1 MSLFCRPNTYY
12 LQPLLFVSFF
22 YSCTTAPDDNLPEH
36 KRYFDAIFLKKDTIE
51 HINVDSAVNFMDS
64 AYRAFRNPGP
74 ADMFRRYDYLRW
86 YYLIPK
92 HDLQLAMQYADSTL
106 SLFRNEKFRQHHI
119 REYGSAL
126 LSKGDV
132 YRDQGKYSEAYL
144 FYYQGWQAIQTTGD
158 SCSYKDYSRRLG
170 MIYYK
175 QEKYVKAIPYFEKS
189 FGEAQHCDPD
199 VFLNYYF
206 QQEMLDNIGLCY
218 EYEGNYAS
226 AQLYYDSALRFIN
239 ATGSKFNT
247 SQFQISKN
255 EAAKAV
261 VHSNLGNIL
270 AKQHLFDAAEA
281 AYKEGIRI
289 NLKEQYEIRDAQKTM
304 ARMAQL
310 YLSQNRLRDAGKIL
324 GEMRSSMDKVPGP
337 AADEQARKVRSD
349 EIELLWRRMEWQYLD
364 QSGQTAAAFN
374 MLKSFNQLNDSL
386 INLNNPVLPD
396 ASDEIE
402 HISREFHLSGVEKD
416 NALKT
421 SYLIILSILFI
432 GFVLVTWMIWHNW
445 RKSRKHLAALKL
457 LNQQVLMEHEN
468 VRQGLKALEQSQKD
482 NSRILK
488 IVAHDLRSPIGAI
501 QSLAELMLASRQ
513 LADRDAELIDLIRS
527 SSADALILISDLMTL
542 DRGIADV
549 EKETVELHTVLKNCV
564 DIQQVLANEKKQEIT
579 LETVP
584 VAVTG
589 YREKLWRVFS
599 NVIGNAIKFSP
610 QGSVILVRMNCE
622 EAVVTVSVEDHGIGI
637 PENLQSKVYTPSSA
651 TKRAGT
657 EGEESFG
664 LGLSIS
670 RQIVEAHGG
679 KIWFESTEGKG
690 TTFFITLNIAA

>member
-1 MSLFCRPNTYY
+1 
-12 LQPLLFVSFF
+12 
-22 YSCTTAPDDNLPEH
+22 
-36 KRYFDAIFLKKDTIE
+36 
-51 HINVDSAVNFMDS
+51 
-64 AYRAFRNPGP
+64 
-74 ADMFRRYDYLRW
+74 
-86 YYLIPK
+86 
-92 HDLQLAMQYADSTL
+92 
-106 SLFRNEKFRQHHI
+106 
-119 REYGSAL
+119 
-126 LSKGDV
+126 
-132 YRDQGKYSEAYL
+132 
-144 FYYQGWQAIQTTGD
+144 
-158 SCSYKDYSRRLG
+158 
-170 MIYYK
+170 
-175 QEKYVKAIPYFEKS
+175 
-189 FGEAQHCDPD
+189 
-199 VFLNYYF
+199 
-206 QQEMLDNIGLCY
+206 
-218 EYEGNYAS
+218 
-226 AQLYYDSALRFIN
+226 
-239 ATGSKFNT
+239 
-247 SQFQISKN
+247 
-255 EAAKAV
+255 
-261 VHSNLGNIL
+261 
-270 AKQHLFDAAEA
+270 
-281 AYKEGIRI
+281 
-289 NLKEQYEIRDAQKTM
+289 
-304 ARMAQL
+304 
-310 YLSQNRLRDAGKIL
+310 
-324 GEMRSSMDKVPGP
+324 MRSSMDKVPGP